1 MRNAITSK
9 RTAMLQ
15 LKDFYPIDIDYVR
28 VQWNKI
34 MNIPNSQWEI
44 LGVERS
50 IEIIN
55 DQDYPGTLRTS
66 KLNMLPA
73 LVIEIIR
80 NRH

>member
-1 MRNAITSK
+1 
-9 RTAMLQ
+9 
-15 LKDFYPIDIDYVR
+15 
-28 VQWNKI
+28 